1 MSPVI
6 PQKGERFTI
15 PGKYLLFILTIVCIA
30 MVIVSFNS
38 DVISKPLNAV
48 CGGVVTPLQ
57 NGISNV
63 GGYLSKRK
71 DEFSQ
76 IKDLLKENAELKQMV
91 DTLTME
97 NIALSQERYELTRL
111 RMLYDLDDKYSS
123 YKTTGARIIAKDSGN
138 WYHSFV
144 INKGAK
150 DGVEVDMNVIADSGL
165 VGRITDVG
173 PHWSK
178 VKSIIDDGSNV
189 SGMVLSTSDNLIIS
203 GDLTLYEDGLIS
215 FEKLVDK
222 YDRVSEG
229 DKVVTS
235 NISDK
240 YLPGILIG
248 YVTDISKDSNNLT
261 KSGSITPV
269 VDFEHLEEVLVILQV
284 KQIDEVLEEDSDD
297 EGAASNE

>member
-15 PGKYLLFILTIVCIA
+15 PGKYLLFILTIVCISL
-30 MVIVSFNS
+30 VIVSFNS
-38 DVISKPLNAV
+38 DALSKPLNAV
-48 CGGVVTPLQ
+48 CGGVITPLQ
-57 NGISNV
+57 NGIANV
-63 GGYLSKRK
+63 GGYLNKRK
-71 DEFSQ
+71 EELSE
-76 IKDLLKENAELKQMV
+76 IKDLLKENEELRQLV
-91 DTLTME
+91 GTLTME

-111 RMLYDLDDKYSS
+111 RMLYDLDDQYSS
-123 YKTTGARIIAKDSGN
+123 YKTTGARVIAKDSGN

-144 INKGAK
+144 INKGSK
-150 DGVEVDMNVIADSGL
+150 DGVELDMNVIADGGL
-165 VGRITDVG
+165 VGRVTDVG
-173 PHWSK
+173 PHWAK
-178 VKSIIDDGSNV
+178 VMSIIDDGSNV
-189 SGMVLSTSDNLIIS
+189 SAMVLSTSDNMIIS

-215 FEKLVDK
+215 FEKLIDK

-248 YVTDISKDSNNLT
+248 YVTDIAKDSNNLT

-269 VDFEHLEEVLVILQV
+269 VDFEHLEEVLVVLQV
-284 KQIDEVLEEDSDD
+284 KDLNDEDADD
-297 EGAASNE
+297 VSAVNE